1 MADIDQFIKE
11 TNAEI
16 KKLQDKQVSEAK
28 NIVLLAYTKV
38 SEPISNGGFAPV
50 NTGLFRHNNFLTVNS
65 KTTLT
70 TEEPHE
76 EVLEGGKENVDKCKF
91 KHGDTLTIQNNL
103 KYADRLEAGHS
114 SQAPSGVYGVTEQ
127 IIRRQI
133 AKRIKIK

>member
-28 NIVLLAYTKV
+28 KIVLTAY
-38 SEPISNGGFAPV
+38 SMILDRSPV
-50 NTGLFRHNNFLTVNS
+50 NTSLFKHNHFITVNS
-65 KTTLT
+65 KTNAT
-70 TEEPHE
+70 
-76 EVLEGGKENVDKCKF
+76 KEKDDNTADNKIIITGARYKN
-91 KHGDTLTIQNNL
+91 GDTITIQNNL